1 MLGFNPRHRSLAPAI
16 GKLGYHLAMVKQF
29 VDPLRLDANYVRR
42 SDAEVSWIDRQER
55 ASEDRG

>member
-1 MLGFNPRHRSLAPAI
+1 ML
-16 GKLGYHLAMVKQF
+16 KQF

-55 ASEDRG
+55 ASKSAG